1 MERFEKI
8 KRITQ
13 ILIAEKEYEKHQ
25 ARRDGKSHE
34 YVGEIYANLVGL
46 KTVYNMIL
54 DIEADSVSVS
64 DEMIEKMWHKEIPPI

>member
-1 MERFEKI
+1 MDRFEKI

-25 ARRDGKSHE
+25 AHADGKSNE
-34 YVGEIYANLVGL
+34 YIAELYSNLVGL

-64 DEMIEKMWHKEIPPI
+64 DEMIEKMWNKEIPSI